1 MHLCHHKFQKLILV
15 WTFRYR
21 ESKKKKKNWIV
32 SWVLLAPLLL
42 TFLSGED
49 ASLALSILSRRMF
62 SFSED
67 GGSAWRAV
75 AESRAGWRRMG
86 VPPGAWSTAP
96 YSLASVSGTL
106 IPLCQTNHIH
116 TVLGSRPIVSFP
128 VYQAP
133 ILCHRIRSWL
143 CKFFRGRVG
152 MELRG
157 PSEPHRSSF
166 WLWPFLGGSQ
176 ASVLDTVCSL
186 ISWNR
191 T

>member
-1 MHLCHHKFQKLILV
+1 MSVACASAANLP
-15 WTFRYR
+15 FRWR
-21 ESKKKKKNWIV
+21 RVTGAEHPFEENV
-32 SWVLLAPLLL
+32 
-42 TFLSGED
+42 FLQRRRRQRVKSSSGVT
-49 ASLALSILSRRMF
+49 RRL
-62 SFSED
+62 EKD
-67 GGSAWRAV
+67 GSA
-75 AESRAGWRRMG
+75 
-86 VPPGAWSTAP
+86 PGPWSTAP